1 MSEQKNKS
9 KLIKKEC
16 NNCKKKFFTYKDYNH
31 CCYCRYLKEGEL
43 TENRNIIMKKYYEK
57 NPEKFLKKREKQRLN
72 KNCELCNIEFS
83 TNQTTNFE
91 RCKKCRNKRN

>member
-1 MSEQKNKS
+1 
-9 KLIKKEC
+9 
-16 NNCKKKFFTYKDYNH
+16 
-31 CCYCRYLKEGEL
+31 
-43 TENRNIIMKKYYEK
+43 MKKYYEK